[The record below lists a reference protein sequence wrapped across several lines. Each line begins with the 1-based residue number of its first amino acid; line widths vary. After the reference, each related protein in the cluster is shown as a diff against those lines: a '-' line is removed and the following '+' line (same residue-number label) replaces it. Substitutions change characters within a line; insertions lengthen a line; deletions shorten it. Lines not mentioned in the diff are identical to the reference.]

1 MTRRGESYVDI
12 IERLQP
18 VIFELERTTKPVIVV
33 SHQAVLRC
41 LISYFVDSPKTNI
54 PYYSIPLHTLV
65 KIVAKEGS
73 YDEERY
79 PIMPV
84 RVMDSLPLFLKNI
97 EDRKK
102 KEKTKNT
109 SAISTLKW
117 SVCFPHSMF
126 PLCRTVGF
134 RVTRYATAIRCFSHK
149 RTRRRTDRFFS
160 D

>member
-84 RVMDSLPLFLKNI
+84 RVMDSLPLFLKSI

-109 SAISTLKW
+109 SAISTLK
-117 SVCFPHSMF
+117 
-126 PLCRTVGF
+126 
-134 RVTRYATAIRCFSHK
+134 
-149 RTRRRTDRFFS
+149 
-160 D
+160 

>member
-1 MTRRGESYVDI
+1 MKSRGESYVDI
-12 IERLQP
+12 IDRLQP

-41 LISYFVDSPKTNI
+41 RISYFVDSPKTNI

-84 RVMDSLPLFLKNI
+84 CVMDSFPLFLKDI
-97 EDRKK
+97 EDRKRK
-102 KEKTKNT
+102 DKIKNT
-109 SAISTLKW
+109 SAVSNLK
-117 SVCFPHSMF
+117 
-126 PLCRTVGF
+126 
-134 RVTRYATAIRCFSHK
+134 
-149 RTRRRTDRFFS
+149 
-160 D
+160 